1 MSSYND
7 IYKEVKDI
15 LKKLYKKDC
24 FSMFS
29 AKDLFYLMDEK
40 TRGILLF
47 SDHMYQDGHGI
58 QMFLNNTGLN
68 YLHDLLSEEDPA
80 PATYFYSDCH
90 FLAFVPRKDLLPDD
104 IKFFKDNKI
113 RIYED
118 NNLLPIRFKEGYG
131 KTIMSKKDLSDSL
144 NYLFYTYALISNEKE
159 DLSLAFER
167 DLTPIAIFDN
177 QAMSYTCHYTGL
189 PNLEQMPKNKKVNY
203 NLVDDLK
210 DKEFVDDVCYI
221 FHSYFPVKNTNES
234 AYKTIVLAY
243 YVKRKVYKM
252 ELFDCCPEKIEQSFY
267 GFFDELIDE
276 FGRPLTVLFNHRYL
290 YSIANKT
297 LKNLNIETKY
307 AKNHGE
313 YDKMVYELIVEHV
326 SKFEQDFDGNFEDEE
341 IYLDDNS
348 DDDSYIS

>member
-252 ELFDCCPEKIEQSFY
+252 ELFDCCPEKIE
-267 GFFDELIDE
+267 GDPIAC
-276 FGRPLTVLFNHRYL
+276 YL
-290 YSIANKT
+290 G
-297 LKNLNIETKY
+297 NLSENAIFQTNRHGNSKIVKY
-307 AKNHGE
+307 AEKDKNA
-313 YDKMVYELIVEHV
+313 IVVITSMPSGVKSFALAKITLNASSSHNHL
-326 SKFEQDFDGNFEDEE
+326 K
-341 IYLDDNS
+341 
-348 DDDSYIS
+348 